1 MKINQATP
9 ESKLVKR
16 FDIELKTLLM
26 NDLKRINKAKKQS
39 VRTLSA
45 A

>member
-1 MKINQATP
+1 MKSRKATP

-16 FDIELKTLLM
+16 FDIELRTLLLT
-26 NDLKRINKAKKQS
+26 DLKRINKTKKQS

>member
-1 MKINQATP
+1 MKSHKATP

-16 FDIELKTLLM
+16 IDSELKTLLM
-26 NDLKRINKAKKQS
+26 NDLKRINKAKRQLS
-39 VRTLSA
+39 RTLSA